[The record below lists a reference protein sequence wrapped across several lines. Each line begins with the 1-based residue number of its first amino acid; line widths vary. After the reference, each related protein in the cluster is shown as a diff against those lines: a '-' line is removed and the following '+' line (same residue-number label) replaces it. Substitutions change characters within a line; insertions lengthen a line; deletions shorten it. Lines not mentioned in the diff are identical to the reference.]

1 MSGFIHSV
9 HVHRALDN
17 GAPAV
22 DKVLVF
28 IDGDAPRDPD
38 KARGSEERNRK
49 PERHARS
56 SRTEAKRG
64 RRAKLIGWHRSS
76 LCGGDI

>member
-9 HVHRALDN
+9 HVYRALDS

-49 PERHARS
+49 PEGHARS
-56 SRTEAKRG
+56 SRMEAKWG
-64 RRAKLIGWHRSS
+64 RQA
-76 LCGGDI
+76 